1 MSHKKSKTAL
11 PLRGDFYDSVPVM
24 DTEPGDIGVAIR
36 QPATVNLLIDSID
49 RYNEADL
56 PSWLAGANPP
66 GNEFTLQRGRA
77 LLNGYFSRVSISQIN
92 LDYALPTVLAPGDT
106 WDGNNSFRI
115 TNTLTATT
123 STITITEGYYT
134 AAQLAAAIQLLLRAS
149 TAGSALS
156 TCVIDPLTQKVVIT
170 NGGDANVLF
179 SLPAAAGPLEQR
191 TYRLLGFNGAGS
203 GPGAAAIAAPR
214 TPVLTYTTY
223 VDMRSEALTAF
234 QRVKDADTAFYDKTA
249 VFARV
254 FLTPPGQ
261 SSVNLNGPI
270 TLTVDYN
277 TPKNCKWSPNQAI
290 FNLDFTL
297 YDDQGQLLP
306 WSPQW
311 PTEFHLNLLASET

>member
-11 PLRGDFYDSVPVM
+11 PLRGDFYNQVPVM

-66 GNEFTLQRGRA
+66 GNDFTIQRGKA
-77 LLNGYFSRVSISQIN
+77 LLNGYFTRIAISQIN
-92 LDYALPTVLAPGDT
+92 LDYAIPTVIAPGAT

-115 TNTLTATT
+115 TNTVTATT
-123 STITITEGYYT
+123 STITIPEGYYS
-134 AAQLAAAIQLLLRAS
+134 AAQLAAELQGLIRAS
-149 TAGSALS
+149 AAGSVVS
-156 TCVIDPLTQKVVIT
+156 TCVIDPLTQKILIT

-179 SLPAAAGPLEQR
+179 ALPAAASPLEQR
-191 TYRLLGFNGAGS
+191 TYRLLGFNGAGT
-203 GPGAAAIAAPR
+203 GAGAAQILARRVP
-214 TPVLTYTTY
+214 LLCYTTY

-249 VFARV
+249 IFARI

-261 SSVNLNGPI
+261 STVNLDGPV

-277 TPKNCKWSPNQAI
+277 TPKNCKWSPNQAV

-306 WSPQW
+306 WSPDW
-311 PTEFHLNLLASET
+311 PTEFHLTLLASET